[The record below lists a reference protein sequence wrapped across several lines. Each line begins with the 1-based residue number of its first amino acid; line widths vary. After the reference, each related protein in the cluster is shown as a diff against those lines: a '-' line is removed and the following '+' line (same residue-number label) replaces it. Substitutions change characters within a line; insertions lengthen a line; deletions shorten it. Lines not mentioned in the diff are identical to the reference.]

1 MRRLPAILVI
11 LAISGSMSFAASRTW
26 TSRNGR
32 FSLEA
37 ELCDFQDGKAH
48 LKKSDGK
55 VIAVP
60 LASLSEEDRQYVKR
74 QFPGVEEEQFRPGV
88 EYREW
93 KSKSGKF
100 GTLAEFLGVSEGKVQ
115 LRKPDGSEVSVD
127 QKLLSSADQ
136 RWIADEL
143 RRLREQDA
151 ESSAAAKTAGKEP
164 MGELDSQAIPLK
176 LLPLDQSRGRSRA
189 RSGGL
194 ADYVLRLTEPQHFF
208 LQQGRGDGEN
218 DSNFQRIVKK
228 EPKYACPAP
237 FRAVAKLGSGEYA
250 FALDA
255 VRPQT
260 AYNRLYFDLNGN
272 GDLTDD
278 KPVAASGAEGSSVFS
293 RSQFP
298 RVDLKVEVDGATAD
312 YAFLLSAMRRQGGQE
327 AYTSASL
334 YGAAVR
340 EGEITQGR
348 KRTRVLLVDR
358 NSNGRFDDTFSIR
371 SFSGRIAASAGDL
384 LLVNPNPNDRLS
396 ADASMGSDRYYVSKT
411 VCLGGNFYRME
422 VPPTS
427 DSLKLTP
434 TKLEL
439 GYVTNSSPAYRAVLF
454 NDDYGVLT
462 LSGMKDQK
470 VALPAGTWKVAS
482 YTIDATAFTGGSRTA
497 VTASFGEDAAAVTV
511 SKGETAKIPFGA
523 PFKASVSASHARGRG
538 VYLSLSIV
546 GAAGERC
553 TSFYVNGS
561 RPPAPRFVIKDK
573 QDKIVRQGAFE
584 YG

>member
-1 MRRLPAILVI
+1 MKRLPAILVVLMI
-11 LAISGSMSFAASRTW
+11 TGSMSLAASRTW

-32 FSLEA
+32 FSVEA
-37 ELCDFQDGKAH
+37 ELCDFKDGNAH

-55 VIAVP
+55 VIEVP
-60 LASLSEEDRQYVKR
+60 LVSLSADDREYVKR

-93 KSKSGKF
+93 KSKNGKF
-100 GTLAEFLGVSEGKVQ
+100 STLAEFLGYSEGKVQ

-136 RWIADEL
+136 RWIVEEL
-143 RRLREQDA
+143 RRLREQEA
-151 ESSAAAKTAGKEP
+151 ETSAAAKTAGKDSVE
-164 MGELDSQAIPLK
+164 ELTSQAIPLK
-176 LLPLDQSRGRSRA
+176 LLPLDQSRGRSRS

-194 ADYVLRLTEPQHFF
+194 ADYILRLTTPQHFYM
-208 LQQGRGDGEN
+208 QQGRGEG
-218 DSNFQRIVKK
+218 DSDSDFRRVVKK
-228 EPKYACPAP
+228 EPKYACLAP
-237 FRAVAKLGSGEYA
+237 FRGVARLGTAEYP

-255 VRPQT
+255 AKQS

-278 KPVAASGAEGSSVFS
+278 KPVSATEAEGSSAFS

-298 RVDLKVEVDGATAD
+298 RVDLKIEVDGASAD

-327 AYTSASL
+327 AYTSVSL

-340 EGEITQGR
+340 EGEITQG
-348 KRTRVLLVDR
+348 KKHTRVLLVDR
-358 NSNGRFDDTFSIR
+358 NSNGRFDDTFSI
-371 SFSGRIAASAGDL
+371 SSSGGRIGAVPGDL

-396 ADASMGSDRYYVSKT
+396 ADASMGSDRHYVSKT
-411 VCLGGNFYRME
+411 VCLGGHFYRME
-422 VPPTS
+422 IPPTS

-439 GYVTNSSPAYRAVLF
+439 GYVANSSPAYRVVLY

-462 LSGMKDQK
+462 LGGMKDQK
-470 VALPAGTWKVAS
+470 ISLPAGTWKVAN
-482 YTIDATAFTGGSRTA
+482 YTIDAAAFTGGSRTA
-497 VTASFGEDAAAVTV
+497 VTASFAEDAAPVTV
-511 SKGETAKIPFGA
+511 GKGETAKMPFGA
-523 PFKASVSASHARGRG
+523 PFKATVSASRSRGKG

-546 GAAGERC
+546 GVAGERC
-553 TSFYVNGS
+553 SSFYVNGS

-573 QDKIVRQGAFE
+573 YNKIVRQGAFE